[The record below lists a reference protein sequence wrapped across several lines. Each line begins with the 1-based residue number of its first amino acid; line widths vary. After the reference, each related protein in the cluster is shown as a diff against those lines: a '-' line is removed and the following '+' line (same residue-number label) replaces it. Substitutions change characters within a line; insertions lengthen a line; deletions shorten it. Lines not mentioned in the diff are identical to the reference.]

1 MGEQT
6 SNLLIATVLPLT
18 DILLNFLA
26 AAIISILI
34 YWTYLKTHSGTLYSK
49 HFNHSLIIVIFVV
62 TFMMAVIQGNP
73 TVSIGL
79 IGALSIVRFR
89 TVIRDSRDIVF
100 LLWSIVVGILCGNS
114 EYRIAAIGSFV
125 ICLGLL
131 LSGSIKNS
139 DRFILSIKFNQE
151 ATEMLVN
158 TISAMFEGKEVLR
171 FENRA
176 VQENR
181 DEYFYEVSAGMLKKV
196 EMVNKSLE
204 EVLFRIQGVHSVKV
218 IRQEDEIRH

>member
-6 SNLLIATVLPLT
+6 SNLLIATILPLT

-26 AAIISILI
+26 AAIISVLI
-34 YWTYLKTHSGTLYSK
+34 YMTYLKTHSGTLYSK
-49 HFNHSLIIVIFVV
+49 HFSSSLIIIILVV

-100 LLWSIVVGILCGNS
+100 LLWSIAAGILCGNS
-114 EYRIAAIGSFV
+114 EYWIAAIGNFV

-131 LSGSIKNS
+131 LSGSIKNY
-139 DRFILSIKFNQE
+139 DRFLVIIKFNQE

-158 TISAMFEGKEVLR
+158 TISAMFEGKELLR

-176 VQENR
+176 GQENC
-181 DEYFYEVSAGMLKKV
+181 DEYFYEVSAGMLDKV

-204 EVLFRIQGVHSVKV
+204 EVLFKIQGVHSVKV
-218 IRQEDEIRH
+218 IRQEDEIRQ